1 VRRFTSSV
9 SRRYWELEER
19 WRDGAIFCALGVCLA
34 GYYFLPLVWLSA
46 LAALLFLVLAW
57 LRLDLGL
64 LYVVFAAP
72 FYRFPKRFDLAGL
85 GLGGLLQRTEPLA
98 FSLAEFAVLACLVA
112 WLARQVLPEP
122 GQREETRAPSLKLFS
137 RQWQWTD
144 LLNPPFIF
152 LLISTLSLFAS
163 EYLTFSIREYR
174 TVILEPLLFYFLLV
188 HTVDDR
194 RGIWRFLNAFVLL
207 SAVVA
212 LASLYHYF
220 FIGVVEAT
228 GGVRRILAV
237 YWSPNALA
245 LFLGRGLPMTV
256 TLALFAR
263 EKRWL
268 YALASLAIVV
278 CLYFTYSR
286 GAWVGVAFAL
296 LFVAALRGSRRLLAL
311 GGTVAVAVG
320 SVLAFFL
327 RERFISSNTI
337 QQRFHLWQA
346 AVNMIR
352 DHPILGVGLDNF
364 LYQYPNYILK
374 EAWAE
379 PNLSHPHNIL
389 LDFWT
394 RLGILGVGAM
404 LWLQVTF
411 WRAGFRICKG
421 WKGEEGQIWAL
432 ALMASMVDF
441 LIHGLLDNS
450 FFLIDL
456 AFIFWLTYGLMRAMA
471 RLHDAVSLMEK

>member
-1 VRRFTSSV
+1 MRRFTSGV
-9 SRRYWELEER
+9 SRRYWALEER
-19 WRDGAIFCALGVCLA
+19 WRDGVVFCALGVCLA
-34 GYYFLPLVWLSA
+34 GYYFFPWVWLSA
-46 LAALLFLVLAW
+46 LAALLFIVLAW

-64 LYVVFAAP
+64 LYVIFTAP
-72 FYRFPKRFDLAGL
+72 FYRFPKRFDLAEL
-85 GLGGLLQRTEPLA
+85 GLGGLFQRTELLA

-112 WLARQVLPEP
+112 WLARQVCPEP
-122 GQREETRAPSLKLFS
+122 GRHETRTPFLKLFS

-144 LLNPPFIF
+144 LLNPPFVF
-152 LLISTLSLFAS
+152 LLVSTLSLFAS
-163 EYLTFSIREYR
+163 EYLTVSLREYR
-174 TVILEPLLFYFLLV
+174 TVILEPLIFYFLLV
-188 HTVDDR
+188 NTVEDR
-194 RGIWRFLNAFVLL
+194 RHIWRFLNAFILL
-207 SAVVA
+207 SAMVA

-220 FIGVVEAT
+220 FVGVVETT

-245 LFLGRGLPMTV
+245 LFLGRGLPITV

-268 YALASLAIVV
+268 YALASLAILS

-296 LFVAALRGSRRLLAL
+296 LFVVALRGSRKLVAAV
-311 GGTVAVAVG
+311 GTAAVAIAG
-320 SVLAFFL
+320 ILAIVL
-327 RERFISSNTI
+327 RGRFMSSNTV

-346 AVNMIR
+346 AVDMIR
-352 DHPILGVGLDNF
+352 DHPLLGVGLDNF
-364 LYQYPNYILK
+364 LYQYPNYMLK

-411 WRAGFRICKG
+411 WRMGFQIYKR
-421 WKGEEGQIWAL
+421 WKGEEGQVLAL

-441 LIHGLLDNS
+441 LTHGLLDNS

-456 AFIFWLTYGLMRAMA
+456 AFVFWLTYGLMRAM
-471 RLHDAVSLMEK
+471 RVFVTPFP